1 MKYARITNNT
11 AVDVRTD
18 SPDGCYTPEVVA
30 EFVQVSDDVEN
41 GWVLTGGAWAAPAPV
56 VPVEPV
62 PVVVAVTQVS
72 PVEFKLLFTASER
85 IAMRTARASD
95 PILEDFFD
103 IAEDPRLTFVDLSIA
118 STQQAIGYMVA
129 LGLLTAER
137 GAQVLEGT
145 KP

>member
-1 MKYARITNNT
+1 MKYSRITNNQ

-18 SPDGCYTPEVVA
+18 SPDGCYTPEVVS
-30 EFVQVSDDVEN
+30 EFVQVPDAVEN
-41 GWVLTGGAWAAPAPV
+41 GWLLTDGAWAAPA

-62 PVVVAVTQVS
+62 PVVAVVAQVS

-103 IAEDPRLTFVDLSIA
+103 IAEDPRLTHVDLTLT

-129 LGLLTAER
+129 LGLLTAAR
-137 GAQVLEGT
+137 GAQVLEGA

>member
-11 AVDVRTD
+11 AVDVRAD
-18 SPDGCYTPEVVA
+18 SPEGCYTPEVVA
-30 EFVQVSDDVEN
+30 EFVQVPDAVEN
-41 GWVLTGGAWAAPAPV
+41 GWLLTDGAWAAPAPV
-56 VPVEPV
+56 VPVEPIPVV
-62 PVVVAVTQVS
+62 PVVTQVS
-72 PVEFKLLFTASER
+72 PVEFKLLFTATER

-103 IAEDPRLTFVDLSIA
+103 IAEDPRLTHVDLTLA

-129 LGLLTAER
+129 LGLLTTER
-137 GAQVLEGT
+137 GSSVLAGV